1 MKRKE
6 KLALALFSTLILL
19 SFVNSSMAAPPSYI
33 GVATGDEFVWVPT
46 VNMVNV
52 NTTGILLFGEENWTI
67 AYDMILELYKNST
80 GMDFGSFSGAGIK
93 LVVKDVSDEVTVAPG
108 IFASAL
114 TIDIHTSAGLNN
126 WTLVANNTVM
136 GIYDPNSLNESTAM
150 AALSGIPLIMAKGF
164 NYSMITNALNTLI
177 AADPSLNGNLT
188 VQAQEIGFKITLLSN
203 FLEAAFNSSGV
214 TFDVGTLGDVI
225 FNLKWNSNGVFEE
238 GSLVYGGLTI
248 ASILLIPSDDLIP
261 GFEIAIIIG
270 VSIVTILSIIYIKRK
285 KNILN

>member
-46 VNMVNV
+46 VNMVNI

-114 TIDIHTSAGLNN
+114 TIDIRTSAGLNN

-136 GIYDPNSLNESTAM
+136 GIYDPNSLNETTAM

-164 NYSMITNALNTLI
+164 NYSMITNALNTMI

-214 TFDVGTLGDVI
+214 TFDVGTIGDVI

-248 ASILLIPSDDLIP
+248 ASILLVPSDDLIP